1 MEKKLSQIILVPENQ
16 SFLFHLLTK
25 EATNNV
31 SHSANIQ
38 HKFIMFAG
46 YKTDHR
52 AVLAFTD
59 QCTSGGT
66 GPYRSALVRTDQHW
80 SVPISTGPYRS
91 ALVRI
96 DQHWSVYTREASE
109 IFKLSGC

>member
-1 MEKKLSQIILVPENQ
+1 MGPPPLQQEEDAKKTPCVFTNLQLISTVKTCGFCN
-16 SFLFHLLTK
+16 FLLIFCIVNT
-25 EATNNV
+25 
-31 SHSANIQ
+31 
-38 HKFIMFAG
+38 G

-66 GPYRSALVRTDQHW
+66 GPYRSALVRT
-80 SVPISTGPYRS
+80 G
-91 ALVRI
+91 
-96 DQHWSVYTREASE
+96 QHWSVYTREASE

>member
-1 MEKKLSQIILVPENQ
+1 MLMAITQDIHSVHQKGVSIENAGLQINRDRT
-16 SFLFHLLTK
+16 S
-25 EATNNV
+25 
-31 SHSANIQ
+31 
-38 HKFIMFAG
+38 G

-66 GPYRSALVRTDQHW
+66 GPYRSALVRT
-80 SVPISTGPYRS
+80 G
-91 ALVRI
+91 
-96 DQHWSVYTREASE
+96 QHWSVYTREASE